1 MKLSDISRMPIE
13 TETFIMEKLPP
24 TDVLVVDALS
34 LDGLD
39 HPTHYNLRQAL
50 ELVRRLKPQRTFLVG
65 MSCDRFLLHDDMNRE
80 LMALDVHIEFSYDG
94 LLVETL

>member
-1 MKLSDISRMPIE
+1 MPIE

-39 HPTHYNLRQAL
+39 HHTHYNLRQAL
-50 ELVRRLKPQRTFLVG
+50 ELVRRLKPRRTFLVG
-65 MSCDRFLLHDDMNRE
+65 MSCDRFLPHDDMNRE
-80 LMALDVHIEFSYDG
+80 LKALDVHIEFAYDG
-94 LLVETL
+94 LLVETR